1 MSQSV
6 LVNIQVLL
14 KVRNIMFMLKTVSDS
29 VSEVFEILE
38 LYDPVMIMINVSS
51 ISQR

>member
-14 KVRNIMFMLKTVSDS
+14 KVRNIMFMLKTVSDL

>member
-14 KVRNIMFMLKTVSDS
+14 KVRNIMFMLKTVSDL
-29 VSEVFEILE
+29 VSEVFEIFE
-38 LYDPVMIMINVSS
+38 LYDPVMIRINVSS